1 MRHPRRQGAHGHEAR
16 NNETSRPSSGSR
28 TATRNH
34 PPSPR
39 GRDEELKICGGHG
52 PGETPGP
59 IPNPEAK
66 AWHGDGTAPERMWE
80 SSTPPHS
87 PYERGPHTG
96 SPFLRFAHQTRP
108 RPDATTP
115 ETLPAYRHR
124 PPTHTSIRFHEVGR
138 RVSGAHGNHGVEGPI
153 SVFGSSDEP
162 SAYMLDTFA
171 QIGQATPGTRHSVPG
186 ILFGHR
192 VELRDLH
199 GIQVHKHR

>member
-28 TATRNH
+28 TATRDH

-87 PYERGPHTG
+87 PSQGPPVEHHAPGGSSFIPGTQPGHTTRAL
-96 SPFLRFAHQTRP
+96 SPIHVLRP
-108 RPDATTP
+108 RPGDMIP
-115 ETLPAYRHR
+115 EAR
-124 PPTHTSIRFHEVGR
+124 
-138 RVSGAHGNHGVEGPI
+138 
-153 SVFGSSDEP
+153 
-162 SAYMLDTFA
+162 A
-171 QIGQATPGTRHSVPG
+171 QTNRDPGTQPTPPNPADTTGSRQSAHKTIFQAPRRTHDPWG
-186 ILFGHR
+186 LFSYVLPVCH
-192 VELRDLH
+192 LDHNDLA
-199 GIQVHKHR
+199 

>member
-87 PYERGPHTG
+87 PSQGPPVEHHAPGGSFLHPHPQKPTHAQDACGPARNPRSPAHT
-96 SPFLRFAHQTRP
+96 PT
-108 RPDATTP
+108 PDARPGRTTP
-115 ETLPAYRHR
+115 KASRIPQPTRKHTLKTTDKTSTGFHQSAHETILQAPRRTYGPWGLFSYVLPVCH
-124 PPTHTSIRFHEVGR
+124 
-138 RVSGAHGNHGVEGPI
+138 
-153 SVFGSSDEP
+153 
-162 SAYMLDTFA
+162 LD
-171 QIGQATPGTRHSVPG
+171 HN
-186 ILFGHR
+186 
-192 VELRDLH
+192 DLA
-199 GIQVHKHR
+199 